1 MVRIS
6 EKDMII
12 IEMLMQNARTPYTE
26 IARRIGVTE
35 AAVRK
40 KVKKFDEL
48 GIIKEYRA
56 VIDPKKIGY
65 EVVALIGFDIEPEQY
80 VETIEKVRELEDV
93 RRMLTTTGD
102 HMAMVECWF
111 EDGKDMAVFVRRMEN
126 IEGIT
131 RVCPAILV
139 EELK

>member
-26 IARRIGVTE
+26 IARQIGVTE

-40 KVKKFDEL
+40 RVRKFEEL
-48 GIIKEYRA
+48 GIIKGYKA
-56 VIDPKKIGY
+56 AINPKKIGY
-65 EVVALIGFDIEPEQY
+65 KIVALIGFDIEPEQY
-80 VETIEKVRELEDV
+80 VGAIEKVRGMEEV
-93 RRMLTTTGD
+93 RRMLSTTGD

-111 EDGKDMAVFVRRMEN
+111 EDSKDLVAFIRRMEN
-126 IEGIT
+126 IEGIM

>member
-6 EKDMII
+6 EKDIAI
-12 IEMLMQNARTPYTE
+12 LEMLMRNARIPYTE
-26 IARRIGVTE
+26 IARQIGVTE

-40 KVKKFDEL
+40 RVKKFEEL
-48 GIIKEYRA
+48 GIIKGYRA
-56 VIDPKKIGY
+56 EIDPKKIGY
-65 EVVALIGFDIEPEQY
+65 KVVALIGFDIEPEY
-80 VETIEKVRELEDV
+80 YLEALDKVRGMREV
-93 RRMLTTTGD
+93 RRMLSTTGD

-111 EDGKDMAVFVRRMEN
+111 RDGDELAGFVRR
-126 IEGIT
+126 IEKIKGVL